1 MFIRDDRIAEIIFL
15 NGIRKAFF
23 NPGMNR
29 LPHDQGVIR
38 FYGGIGGYAVQI
50 SHFVLEFAFFK
61 AINS

>member
-15 NGIRKAFF
+15 NGIRKVFF
-23 NPGMNR
+23 NPRVNC
-29 LPHDQGVIR
+29 LPDNQGVIR
-38 FYGGIGGYAVQI
+38 LYGGIGGYAVQI